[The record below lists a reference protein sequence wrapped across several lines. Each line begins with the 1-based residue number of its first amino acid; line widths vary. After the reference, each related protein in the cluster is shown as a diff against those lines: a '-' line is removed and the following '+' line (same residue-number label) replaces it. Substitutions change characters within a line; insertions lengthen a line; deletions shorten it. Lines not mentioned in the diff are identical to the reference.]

1 MSKIY
6 YGIMRFEVKTDNQ
19 IFSNR
24 LMSILFISG
33 IFFFITVLTSISLQ
47 LSNISNYFEVKYLCK
62 LFLLERSSF
71 DSKRLSK
78 LTNQKSKQKMWDLC
92 KEMKN

>member
-1 MSKIY
+1 
-6 YGIMRFEVKTDNQ
+6 MRFEVKTDNQ

-92 KEMKN
+92 KEIKS

>member
-1 MSKIY
+1 
-6 YGIMRFEVKTDNQ
+6 MRVEVKTDNQ

-24 LMSILFISG
+24 FMTIILISG
-33 IFFFITVLTSISLQ
+33 ISFFITVLTSISLH
-47 LSNISNYFEVKYLCK
+47 LANISNYFEVKYLCK
-62 LFLLERSSF
+62 LFLLEKSSF

-78 LTNQKSKQKMWDLC
+78 LTNQKSKQKMWDIC

>member
-1 MSKIY
+1 MPKIHH
-6 YGIMRFEVKTDNQ
+6 GIMRFEIKTDNQ
-19 IFSNR
+19 IFANR
-24 LMSILFISG
+24 FLSIIFISG
-33 IFFFITVLTSISLQ
+33 IFFFITVLTSLSLN
-47 LSNISNYFEVKYLCK
+47 LANISNYFEVKYLCK
-62 LFLLERSSF
+62 LFLIEKSSF